1 LFEHSEHLEIVK
13 NNDLNGPIYIH
24 ADKDQISRVFSN
36 LIKNAIQAIPAER
49 RGRVSIDLHRKDG
62 NALVTITDNGSGV
75 PDELKGKLFR
85 PSFTTKSG
93 GMGMG
98 LAISSKIIED
108 LGGTITY
115 ETEKDKGTTF
125 YIEIPEYEE

>member
-1 LFEHSEHLEIVK
+1 
-13 NNDLNGPIYIH
+13 
-24 ADKDQISRVFSN
+24 
-36 LIKNAIQAIPAER
+36 
-49 RGRVSIDLHRKDG
+49 
-62 NALVTITDNGSGV
+62 
-75 PDELKGKLFR
+75 
-85 PSFTTKSG
+85 
-93 GMGMG
+93 MGMG